1 MPDRPM
7 HSQPGNKRTYPQ
19 AAAARARERPLWLFL
34 TEPGLGGLLGRE
46 LKFRDVVAQKTQ
58 FAKLHLRN
66 YDLLIAPD
74 AVVQKQSMTSRIA
87 SHILVCPVFGREKVS
102 GMQLDQLA
110 SWSAQEG
117 AHSLV
122 KSIAGETLSRPEFE
136 RFVTRGLSERGV
148 KLSGE
153 GKPIWLLAVDEKY
166 YFAFPR
172 FNYHDAPGRQRS
184 SEREGSL
191 PAVAASAMV
200 FAAKPGG
207 TEVIWDPVMG
217 SGTLLNEAQQMLPDA
232 RLIGS
237 DIDAGAV
244 RLAKQRLRKTNRV
257 RILHTDLERVRF
269 EEAITLTLANLPF
282 GKQFKPESGTRAL
295 YEAVLRHSL
304 RSAAENWRGCL
315 LTSDTDALKAAV
327 ASIGGLAIDEVAVV
341 VVRGMQATISLVTRV

>member
-1 MPDRPM
+1 M
-7 HSQPGNKRTYPQ
+7 HPPPGNKRRNLR
-19 AAAARARERPLWLFL
+19 AAARVRERPLWLFL
-34 TEPGLGGLLGRE
+34 TEPGLGGLLARE

-58 FAKLHLRN
+58 FARLHLRN

-74 AVVQKQSMTSRIA
+74 TVVQSQSMMSRIA
-87 SHILVCPVFGREKVS
+87 SHVLVCPVFGRENVS
-102 GMQLDQLA
+102 GVQLDQLA
-110 SWSAQEG
+110 AWVAQED

-136 RFVTRGLSERGV
+136 RFVARELSERGV

-153 GKPIWLLAVDEKY
+153 GKAIWLLAVDEKY

-191 PAVAASAMV
+191 PVVVASAMV
-200 FAAKPGG
+200 FAAKPGRS
-207 TEVIWDPVMG
+207 EVIWDPVMG
-217 SGTLLNEAQQMLPDA
+217 TGTLLSEARQLAPDA

-237 DIDAGAV
+237 DVDAEAV
-244 RLAKQRLRKTNRV
+244 RLAKQRLKKTDRV
-257 RILHTDLERVRF
+257 RILHTDLKRVRF

-282 GKQFKPESGTRAL
+282 GKQFKPESGTGAL
-295 YEAVLRHSL
+295 YEAVLRQSL

-315 LTSDTDALKAAV
+315 LTSDTDALAAAV
-327 ASIGGLAIDEVAVV
+327 ENIGGLVIQEVAGV
-341 VVRGMQATISLVTRV
+341 VVRGMQATISLVARV